1 MSSIFGLVPIL
12 AVVAIQ
18 LLFIRSVSSMNL
30 TNAYLHHKCNNT
42 EGRYKPG
49 SVFEKNFDMILHTV
63 VYNGNLTDGYRT
75 YQKGKDPNIAF
86 IKFQCRGD
94 SYGSKC
100 RSCLTTA
107 VSELRKRCPGNKGAI
122 IWYDQCFFKLSTKD
136 SHNKIDYENDFYMSN
151 ANNVSGNPE
160 LFNREI
166 SDLLKKLTIKA
177 TNENIVEGSK
187 GLFYGAGETT
197 IGTKKI
203 YAMVQCT
210 QDLVYNSCYACLEW
224 IFRKLPECC
233 DGKRGG
239 RVLGTSCNFRYEFYP
254 FLRY

>member
-107 VSELRKRCPGNKGAI
+107 VSE
-122 IWYDQCFFKLSTKD
+122 
-136 SHNKIDYENDFYMSN
+136 IDYENDFYMSN